1 MSITA
6 GASIIGRLSLSS
18 VIDRFDKRTVTMF
31 LFLLQSIA
39 VLALAYIDHIIVLYL
54 GTFIFGL
61 TMGNILMMM
70 SLIIGECFGL
80 VSFATVYG
88 TATMFIS
95 SGSAMGPAIAGF
107 IFDLTESYQTAFT
120 IFAAMSFLASITIHF
135 ARIPKDHQE

>member
-1 MSITA
+1 
-6 GASIIGRLSLSS
+6 
-18 VIDRFDKRTVTMF
+18 
-31 LFLLQSIA
+31 
-39 VLALAYIDHIIVLYL
+39 
-54 GTFIFGL
+54 
-61 TMGNILMMM
+61 MMM